1 MTAGVEG
8 RGTGPIK
15 CVVWDLDNTLW
26 DGVLLEDGEVT
37 LRPGV
42 AEVVRVL
49 DERGILQSIA
59 SRNHG
64 PAAIEQLERFG
75 LRDYFLA
82 PQIGWNSKSE
92 SVAAIAKSLNIGID
106 TLALIDDQPFER
118 EEVAF
123 SHPQVLC
130 LDADEVARI
139 PEMPVFTPRFVT
151 DDSRNRRSMYMGSE
165 LRDAAEREF
174 GGTSDDFLATL
185 DMTFSISAA
194 AEADLRRAEEL
205 SVRTNQLNSTG
216 ITYSYEELRAF
227 ARSPGH
233 LLLVAGLEDRFG
245 SYGKIGLALVER
257 GAEIWTL
264 KLLLMSCRV
273 MSRGVGT
280 VLLNHVMRLA
290 RDAGVRLQ
298 AEFLPNDRNRVMFV
312 TYRFAG
318 FQEVETRGELRILES
333 DLGRIQD
340 PPAYLTVRTG

>member
-1 MTAGVEG
+1 MTASVE
-8 RGTGPIK
+8 RPDPRPIK
-15 CVVWDLDNTLW
+15 CVVWDLDNTVW
-26 DGVLLEDGEVT
+26 DGVLLEDGKVT

-42 AEVVRVL
+42 AEVIKVL
-49 DERGILQSIA
+49 DERGILQSVA

-64 PAAIEQLERFG
+64 EAAIEQLERFG

-82 PQIGWNSKSE
+82 PQIGWSSKSE

-123 SHPQVLC
+123 AHPGVLC
-130 LDADEVARI
+130 LDAGDVPRI
-139 PEMPVFTPRFVT
+139 PEMPIFTPRFVT
-151 DDSRNRRSMYMGSE
+151 DDSRNRRSMYVGAE

-174 GGTSDDFLATL
+174 GGTSEDFLATL
-185 DMTFSISAA
+185 DMTFTISPAT
-194 AEADLRRAEEL
+194 EADLRRAEEL
-205 SVRTNQLNSTG
+205 SIRTNQLNSTG
-216 ITYSYEELRAF
+216 ITYSYEELRGF
-227 ARSPGH
+227 AESADH

-245 SYGKIGLALVER
+245 SYGKIGLGLVER

-318 FQEVETRGELRILES
+318 FQEVGTRGESQILES
-333 DLGRIQD
+333 DLGHIQD